1 MSGREVSIGG
11 TRYRVVVTGPEGQ
24 WVAHAER
31 ADTGERFGVECSG
44 ATEGEAAE
52 RLKRWIEW
60 QHDHAAVLEALQQ
73 AERGYHRAIAGSA
86 FVGPI
91 DGPGATE
98 LQQEVLDLLKAA
110 RRRLDEVR
118 GREP

>member
-1 MSGREVSIGG
+1 MSGREVSVGG
-11 TRYRVVVTGPEGQ
+11 ARYRVVVAGPEGQ

-44 ATEGEAAE
+44 ATEAEAGE
-52 RLKRWIEW
+52 RLVRWIEW
-60 QHDHAAVLEALQQ
+60 QHDHAAALEALQQ
-73 AERGYHRAIAGSA
+73 AEREYHRAIAGSV

-91 DGPGATE
+91 DGPGVAE
-98 LQQEVLDLLKAA
+98 LQQDALDLLKGA